1 MSIPQNKPL
10 PIKRDPQFTNETN
23 NIKNPEMGFIP
34 SSWNYG
40 SFHQTNPRYTKI
52 EREREK
58 EKEKPVK
65 LLIKENQE
73 EKNLFSS
80 NLISNYN
87 KKTNTNTNT
96 NININKFGK
105 RILNNEEKIVTED
118 LLKAMNDNKNIR
130 GTSRK
135 LSQTR
140 SSSNLKQKKNQ
151 REKENSN
158 FTQENYTETNTYENQ
173 QIKSQNE
180 RNSSYSNNNNN
191 YNNTNK
197 KNYYNNNNNN
207 YNNQNLL
214 NRSRAS
220 SAKTRDSNIEKKT
233 YKFGMTYDEWN
244 ENKSRHVKIAKTLN
258 LIKEERL
265 KEIEIYDNQINQKYI
280 EAK

>member
-10 PIKRDPQFTNETN
+10 PIKRESQYTNDTN
-23 NIKNPEMGFIP
+23 YIKNPGMGFIP

-52 EREREK
+52 EKEK
-58 EKEKPVK
+58 EKEKPIK
-65 LLIKENQE
+65 LLIKENPQD
-73 EKNLFSS
+73 KNLLPSK
-80 NLISNYN
+80 NNN
-87 KKTNTNTNT
+87 NNNM
-96 NININKFGK
+96 NKFGK

-140 SSSNLKQKKNQ
+140 SSSNLKYKKNPKERE
-151 REKENSN
+151 REKERDNSN
-158 FTQENYTETNTYENQ
+158 FTQENYNETNTNENQ
-173 QIKSQNE
+173 QNRSQYE
-180 RNSSYSNNNNN
+180 RNSSYSNNNNK

-197 KNYYNNNNNN
+197 RNYYNSNINNNNN
-207 YNNQNLL
+207 NNQNLL

-220 SAKTRDSNIEKKT
+220 SAKTRDSNNEKKT
-233 YKFGMTYDEWN
+233 YKFGMTYEEWN

-258 LIKEERL
+258 LIKEERM